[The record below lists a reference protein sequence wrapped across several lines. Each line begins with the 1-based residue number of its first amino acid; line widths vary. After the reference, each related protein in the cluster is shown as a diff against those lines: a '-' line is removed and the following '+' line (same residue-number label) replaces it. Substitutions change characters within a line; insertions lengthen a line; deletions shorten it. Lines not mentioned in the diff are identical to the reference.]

1 MLDIRDNLAKVQQAV
16 ERACRRSS
24 RKPVRPRRRAVSKT
38 VESAC
43 RRSSRKPDDVLVIA
57 VSKTVEIERI
67 KPSIEAGVKALGENR
82 VQEAKE
88 KVAALGRPVPWHLIG
103 SLQTNKAR
111 DAVQLFDWIHSVDRE
126 ELARE
131 LDRRAHQS
139 GRSVKVLGQ
148 VNVGEEP
155 QKGGVQ
161 PSELKSLL
169 DAMAGLR
176 NLNVRGLMCIP
187 PAVETAEASRP
198 WFKRLRDLRDAAGL
212 EHCSMGM
219 SGDFEVA
226 IEEGATMVRVGTAI
240 FGPRAPRAAVTE
252 GGA

>member
-1 MLDIRDNLAKVQQAV
+1 MLDIRGNLEKVQQAV
-16 ERACRRSS
+16 ARAC
-24 RKPVRPRRRAVSKT
+24 
-38 VESAC
+38 E
-43 RRSSRKPDDVLVIA
+43 RSSRKPDDVLVIA

-67 KPSIEAGVKALGENR
+67 TLAIEGGVKSLGENR

-88 KVAALGRPVPWHLIG
+88 KVAALGRPVPWHLVG
-103 SLQTNKAR
+103 SLQTNKAK
-111 DAVQLFDWIHSVDRE
+111 DAVHLFDWIHSVDRE

-131 LDRRAHQS
+131 LDRRALQA
-139 GRSVKVLGQ
+139 GRVVRALVQ

-161 PSELKSLL
+161 PGELKSLL
-169 DAMAGLR
+169 DAITGCR
-176 NLNVRGLMCIP
+176 NLEARGLMCIP
-187 PAVETAEASRP
+187 PATESAGASRV
-198 WFKRLRDLRDAAGL
+198 WFRRLRELRDAAGL

-219 SGDFEVA
+219 SGDFDVA

-240 FGPRAPRAAVTE
+240 FGPRAPRPAVTE

>member
-1 MLDIRDNLAKVQQAV
+1 LIQDIRANLGAV
-16 ERACRRSS
+16 HERVARACERAG
-24 RKPVRPRRRAVSKT
+24 RKP
-38 VESAC
+38 E
-43 RRSSRKPDDVLVIA
+43 DVLLIA

-67 KPSIEAGVKALGENR
+67 RLAVTAGVRALGENR

-88 KVAALGRPVPWHLIG
+88 KVAGLGRPVPWHLIG

-111 DAVQLFDWIHSVDRE
+111 DAVELFDWIHSVDRE

-131 LDRRAHQS
+131 LDRRAHQ
-139 GRSVKVLGQ
+139 RERRVKILVQ

-155 QKGGVQ
+155 QKGGVH
-161 PSELKSLL
+161 PAELKGLLESLTAL
-169 DAMAGLR
+169 S
-176 NLNVRGLMCIP
+176 NLEVRGLMCIP
-187 PAVETAEASRP
+187 PVAETAEASRP
-198 WFKRLRDLRDAAGL
+198 SFKRLRELRDAAGL
-212 EHCSMGM
+212 EHCPMGM

-240 FGPRAPRAAVTE
+240 FGPRAPRAAITE

>member
-1 MLDIRDNLAKVQQAV
+1 MLDIRGNLEKVQHA
-16 ERACRRSS
+16 
-24 RKPVRPRRRAVSKT
+24 
-38 VESAC
+38 VESAAQ
-43 RRSSRKPDDVLVIA
+43 RAGRKPGDVLVIA
-57 VSKTVEIERI
+57 VSKTVEVERI
-67 KPSIEAGVKALGENR
+67 ARAIEAGVKALGENR

-88 KVAALGRPVPWHLIG
+88 KFAALGRRVPWHLIG
-103 SLQTNKAR
+103 SLQTNKAK

-131 LDRRAHQS
+131 LDRRAQGQ
-139 GRSVKVLGQ
+139 GRRVSVLVQ

-155 QKGGVQ
+155 QKGGVH
-161 PSELKSLL
+161 PDALKPLL
-169 DAMAGLR
+169 DAITGCR
-176 NLNVRGLMCIP
+176 NLDARGLMCIP
-187 PAVETAEASRP
+187 PAADGAEASRK
-198 WFKRLRDLRDAAGL
+198 WFRRLRELRDASGL

-240 FGPRAPRAAVTE
+240 FGPRAPRPAVTE

>member
-1 MLDIRDNLAKVQQAV
+1 MIQDIRANLEAV
-16 ERACRRSS
+16 HERVARACERAG
-24 RKPVRPRRRAVSKT
+24 RKP
-38 VESAC
+38 E
-43 RRSSRKPDDVLVIA
+43 DVLLIA

-67 KPSIEAGVKALGENR
+67 RLAVTAGVRALGENR

-88 KVAALGRPVPWHLIG
+88 KVAGLGRPVPWHLIG

-111 DAVQLFDWIHSVDRE
+111 DAVELFDWIHSVDRE

-131 LDRRAHQS
+131 LDRRAHQ
-139 GRSVKVLGQ
+139 RERRVKILVQ

-155 QKGGVQ
+155 QKGGVH
-161 PSELKSLL
+161 PAELKGLLESLTAL
-169 DAMAGLR
+169 S
-176 NLNVRGLMCIP
+176 NLEVRGLMCIP
-187 PAVETAEASRP
+187 PVAETAEASRP
-198 WFKRLRDLRDAAGL
+198 SFKRLRELRDAAGL

-240 FGPRAPRAAVTE
+240 FGPRAPRAAITE

>member
-1 MLDIRDNLAKVQQAV
+1 MIQDIRANLEAV
-16 ERACRRSS
+16 HERVARACERAG
-24 RKPVRPRRRAVSKT
+24 
-38 VESAC
+38 
-43 RRSSRKPDDVLVIA
+43 RKPDDVLVIG

-67 KPSIEAGVKALGENR
+67 ALAVAAGVKALGENR

-88 KVAALGRPVPWHLIG
+88 KVAALGRSVPWHLIG

-131 LDRRAHQS
+131 LDRRAQQN
-139 GRSVKVLGQ
+139 GRTVKVLVQ
-148 VNVGEEP
+148 VNVGEEL

-161 PSELKSLL
+161 PSELKRLL
-169 DAMAGLR
+169 EAMAGLPS
-176 NLNVRGLMCIP
+176 LEVRGLMCIP
-187 PAVETAEASRP
+187 PAAETAEASRA
-198 WFKRLRDLRDAAGL
+198 WFKRLRELRDAAGL

>member
-1 MLDIRDNLAKVQQAV
+1 MLDIRENLKKVQQAV
-16 ERACRRSS
+16 EH
-24 RKPVRPRRRAVSKT
+24 
-38 VESAC
+38 AC

-67 KPSIEAGVKALGENR
+67 KRATEAGVKALGENR
-82 VQEAKE
+82 VQEAKD
-88 KVAALGRPVPWHLIG
+88 KVAVLGRPVPWHLIG
-103 SLQTNKAR
+103 SLQTNKAK

-131 LDRRAHQS
+131 LDRRAHQAE
-139 GRSVKVLGQ
+139 RRVRVLVQ
-148 VNVGEEP
+148 VNIGLEP

-161 PSELKSLL
+161 PAELKPLL
-169 DAMAGLR
+169 DAITGCR
-176 NLNVRGLMCIP
+176 NLDVRGLMCIP
-187 PAVETAEASRP
+187 PATESAEASRM
-198 WFKRLRDLRDAAGL
+198 FFRRLRELRDAAGL

>member
-1 MLDIRDNLAKVQQAV
+1 LIQDIRANLEAV
-16 ERACRRSS
+16 HERVARACERAG
-24 RKPVRPRRRAVSKT
+24 
-38 VESAC
+38 
-43 RRSSRKPDDVLVIA
+43 RKPDDVLLIA

-67 KPSIEAGVKALGENR
+67 RLAVTAGVRALGENR

-88 KVAALGRPVPWHLIG
+88 KVAGLGRPVPWHLIG

-111 DAVQLFDWIHSVDRE
+111 DAVELFDWIHSVDRE

-131 LDRRAHQS
+131 LDRRAHQ
-139 GRSVKVLGQ
+139 RERRVKILVQ

-155 QKGGVQ
+155 QKGGVH
-161 PSELKSLL
+161 PAELKGLLESLTAL
-169 DAMAGLR
+169 S
-176 NLNVRGLMCIP
+176 NLEVRGLMCIP
-187 PAVETAEASRP
+187 PAAETAEASRP
-198 WFKRLRDLRDAAGL
+198 WFKRLRELRDGAGL

-240 FGPRAPRAAVTE
+240 FGPRAPRAAITE

>member
-1 MLDIRDNLAKVQQAV
+1 MLDIRDNLEKVQQAV
-16 ERACRRSS
+16 ER
-24 RKPVRPRRRAVSKT
+24 
-38 VESAC
+38 AC

-67 KPSIEAGVKALGENR
+67 KRATEAGVKALGENR
-82 VQEAKE
+82 VQEAKD
-88 KVAALGRPVPWHLIG
+88 KVAVLGRPVPWHLIG
-103 SLQTNKAR
+103 SLQTNKAK

-131 LDRRAHQS
+131 LDRRAHQAE
-139 GRSVKVLGQ
+139 RRVRVLVQ
-148 VNVGEEP
+148 VNIGLES

-161 PSELKSLL
+161 PAELKPLL
-169 DAMAGLR
+169 DAITGCR
-176 NLNVRGLMCIP
+176 NLDVRGLMCIP
-187 PAVETAEASRP
+187 PAAETAEASRP
-198 WFKRLRDLRDAAGL
+198 WFKRLRDLRDAAAL

-240 FGPRAPRAAVTE
+240 FGPRAPRPAVTE
-252 GGA
+252 GRA

>member
-1 MLDIRDNLAKVQQAV
+1 MIQDIRVNLEAV
-16 ERACRRSS
+16 HERVARACERAG
-24 RKPVRPRRRAVSKT
+24 
-38 VESAC
+38 
-43 RRSSRKPDDVLVIA
+43 RKPDDVLLIA

-67 KPSIEAGVKALGENR
+67 RLAVTAGVQALGENR
-82 VQEAKE
+82 VQEAKD

-111 DAVQLFDWIHSVDRE
+111 DAVELFDWIHSVDRE

-131 LDRRAHQS
+131 LDRRAHQ
-139 GRSVKVLGQ
+139 RERRVKILVQ

-155 QKGGVQ
+155 QKGGVH
-161 PSELKSLL
+161 PAELKSLL
-169 DAMAGLR
+169 ESLTALSSLD
-176 NLNVRGLMCIP
+176 VRGLMCIP
-187 PAVETAEASRP
+187 PAAETAEASRP
-198 WFKRLRDLRDAAGL
+198 WFKRLRELRDAAGL

-240 FGPRAPRAAVTE
+240 FGPRPPRPAITE

>member
-1 MLDIRDNLAKVQQAV
+1 MIQDIRANLEAV
-16 ERACRRSS
+16 HERVARACERAG
-24 RKPVRPRRRAVSKT
+24 
-38 VESAC
+38 
-43 RRSSRKPDDVLVIA
+43 RKPDDVLLIA

-67 KPSIEAGVKALGENR
+67 RLAVTAGVRALGENR

-88 KVAALGRPVPWHLIG
+88 KVAGLGRPVPWHLIG

-111 DAVQLFDWIHSVDRE
+111 DAVELFDWIHSVDRE

-131 LDRRAHQS
+131 LDRRAHQ
-139 GRSVKVLGQ
+139 RERRVKILVQ

-155 QKGGVQ
+155 QKGGVH
-161 PSELKSLL
+161 PAELKGLLESLTAL
-169 DAMAGLR
+169 S
-176 NLNVRGLMCIP
+176 NLEVRGLMCIP
-187 PAVETAEASRP
+187 PAAETAEASRP
-198 WFKRLRDLRDAAGL
+198 WFRRLRDLRDAAGL

-240 FGPRAPRAAVTE
+240 FGPRAPRAAITE

>member
-1 MLDIRDNLAKVQQAV
+1 MLDIRENLRTVQQAV

-24 RKPVRPRRRAVSKT
+24 RKP
-38 VESAC
+38 
-43 RRSSRKPDDVLVIA
+43 DDVLLIA

-67 KPSIEAGVKALGENR
+67 ALAIEAGVKALGENR
-82 VQEAKE
+82 VQEAKD
-88 KVAALGRPVPWHLIG
+88 KITALGRPVPWHLIG
-103 SLQTNKAR
+103 SLQTNKAK

-131 LDRRAHQS
+131 LDRRARQAL
-139 GRSVKVLGQ
+139 RRVRVLVQ
-148 VNVGEEP
+148 VNVGLEQ
-155 QKGGVQ
+155 QKGGVPQ
-161 PSELKSLL
+161 DELKPLL
-169 DAMAGLR
+169 DAMTGCR
-176 NLNVRGLMCIP
+176 NLDVRGLMCIP
-187 PAVETAEASRP
+187 PATESAEASRM
-198 WFKRLRDLRDAAGL
+198 WFRRLRELRDAAGL

-240 FGPRAPRAAVTE
+240 FGPRAPRTAVTE

>member
-1 MLDIRDNLAKVQQAV
+1 MLDIRDNLEKVQQAV
-16 ERACRRSS
+16 ER
-24 RKPVRPRRRAVSKT
+24 
-38 VESAC
+38 AC

-67 KPSIEAGVKALGENR
+67 KLSIEAGVKALGENR
-82 VQEAKE
+82 VQEAKD

-103 SLQTNKAR
+103 SLQTNKAK
-111 DAVQLFDWIHSVDRE
+111 DAVHLFDWIHSVDRE

-131 LDRRAHQS
+131 LDRRAHQAE
-139 GRSVKVLGQ
+139 RRVKVLVQ
-148 VNVGEEP
+148 VNVGLER

-161 PSELKSLL
+161 PDELKPLL
-169 DAMAGLR
+169 DAITGCR
-176 NLNVRGLMCIP
+176 NLDVRGLMCIP
-187 PAVETAEASRP
+187 PATESAEASRR
-198 WFKRLRDLRDAAGL
+198 WFRRLRELRDAAGL

-219 SGDFEVA
+219 SSDFEVA

-240 FGPRAPRAAVTE
+240 FGPRAPRAAITE

>member
-1 MLDIRDNLAKVQQAV
+1 MTQDIRANLEAV
-16 ERACRRSS
+16 HERVARACERAG
-24 RKPVRPRRRAVSKT
+24 
-38 VESAC
+38 
-43 RRSSRKPDDVLVIA
+43 RKPDDVLLIA

-67 KPSIEAGVKALGENR
+67 RLAVAAGVQALGENR
-82 VQEAKE
+82 VQEAKD
-88 KVAALGRPVPWHLIG
+88 KVAELGRPVPWHLIG

-111 DAVQLFDWIHSVDRE
+111 DAVELFDWIHSVDRE

-131 LDRRAHQS
+131 LDRRAHQIP
-139 GRSVKVLGQ
+139 RRVKVLVQ

-155 QKGGVQ
+155 QKGGVH
-161 PSELKSLL
+161 PTDLKGLL
-169 DAMAGLR
+169 DAMMAFS
-176 NLNVRGLMCIP
+176 NLDVRGLMCIP
-187 PAVETAEASRP
+187 PATETAEASRP

-212 EHCSMGM
+212 AHCSMGM

-240 FGPRAPRAAVTE
+240 FGPRAPRAAVRE

>member
-1 MLDIRDNLAKVQQAV
+1 MLDIRGNLDNVQQAV
-16 ERACRRSS
+16 ARAC
-24 RKPVRPRRRAVSKT
+24 
-38 VESAC
+38 E
-43 RRSSRKPDDVLVIA
+43 RSSRKPDDVLVIA
-57 VSKTVEIERI
+57 VSKTVEAERI
-67 KPSIEAGVKALGENR
+67 TLAIEAGVQALGENR

-131 LDRRAHQS
+131 LDRRAHQAQ
-139 GRSVKVLGQ
+139 RRVKVLVQ

-161 PSELKSLL
+161 PGELKPLL
-169 DAMAGLR
+169 DALTGCR
-176 NLNVRGLMCIP
+176 NLEVRGLMCIP
-187 PAVETAEASRP
+187 PAAESAEASRK
-198 WFKRLRDLRDAAGL
+198 WFRRLRELRDAAGL